1 MRADADG
8 LVDVG
13 GVPTWYAEHG
23 SGEPLVYL
31 HGGFSDSRDFGPA
44 LDAYAARFHV
54 YTPDRRGHGRTPD
67 VEGRFSYPQI
77 ARDAIAFLD
86 EVVGGPAHLVGYSD
100 GAIAALHVAL
110 ERPDLVRRLVLI
122 SGQFHVS
129 GLVPGAFGADAMEG
143 LADTPLAEWY
153 AEVSPDGPDHFAVV
167 AEKVLEMINTGPT
180 LTAEQLAGVRARTLV
195 ISGDDDAVSLEHT
208 VELYRSIPDA
218 ELAVVPGTS
227 HVLVME
233 KPHRVQELALEFLTA
248 DPVPTIMPIRRA
260 STTDES
266 TVGDPGDGSPGA

>member
-31 HGGFSDSRDFGPA
+31 HGEFSDSRDLG
-44 LDAYAARFHV
+44 
-54 YTPDRRGHGRTPD
+54 
-67 VEGRFSYPQI
+67 
-77 ARDAIAFLD
+77 
-86 EVVGGPAHLVGYSD
+86 
-100 GAIAALHVAL
+100 
-110 ERPDLVRRLVLI
+110 
-122 SGQFHVS
+122 
-129 GLVPGAFGADAMEG
+129 
-143 LADTPLAEWY
+143 
-153 AEVSPDGPDHFAVV
+153 
-167 AEKVLEMINTGPT
+167 
-180 LTAEQLAGVRARTLV
+180 
-195 ISGDDDAVSLEHT
+195 
-208 VELYRSIPDA
+208 PDA

-227 HVLVME
+227 HVLVIE